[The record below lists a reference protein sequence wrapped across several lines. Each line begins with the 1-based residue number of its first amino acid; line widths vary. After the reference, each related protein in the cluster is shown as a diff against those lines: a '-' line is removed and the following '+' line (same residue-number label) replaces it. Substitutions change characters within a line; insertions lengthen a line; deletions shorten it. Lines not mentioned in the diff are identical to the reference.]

1 MLFQFLTFAYMDP
14 YSSTINRIQWNY
26 LLFGQMVYLQVKCWC
41 RWILCLPT
49 VLSVPPDCEPH
60 WRDWTLSHHKHYFW
74 LRPLFLG
81 QKYSEKTPELPGN
94 LWTVLRL
101 WAAGCWISVSTQTF
115 DFSFFFFF
123 FSWIN
128 SDFWCNAKSPLWLG
142 PVAACPACQLEWA
155 PWMKR
160 WPCYRHQS
168 RVLRGWALSIRRS
181 PRKPWKRH
189 LIYRKEVGSGNLV
202 ALNECAYCYHVCF
215 LISCSLWQMHGQ
227 HCLTTL

>member
-1 MLFQFLTFAYMDP
+1 MLFQFLTFAHMDP
-14 YSSTINRIQWNY
+14 YLTDHKLYPVKIFLVWADGLLAGEMLVQVNLMFTHCTLCPSRLWTSLKKLDTSTSQTLLLISTFVPWTEVQWENSRVTLTPLDCPEALSSW
-26 LLFGQMVYLQVKCWC
+26 LLD
-41 RWILCLPT
+41 LCLH
-49 VLSVPPDCEPH
+49 SD
-60 WRDWTLSHHKHYFW
+60 FW
-74 LRPLFLG
+74 
-81 QKYSEKTPELPGN
+81 
-94 LWTVLRL
+94 
-101 WAAGCWISVSTQTF
+101 
-115 DFSFFFFF
+115 FFFFS

-142 PVAACPACQLEWA
+142 PVAACPACRLEWA

-160 WPCYRHQS
+160 WPRYRHQS
-168 RVLRGWALSIRRS
+168 RVSRGWALSIRRS

-189 LIYRKEVGSGNLV
+189 LIYRKEVGRGNLV